1 MGISFFISCLPV
13 TRMSGEPGCTGLQ
26 GDDVS
31 TAKVRAS
38 ILSARA
44 RHRGGRTDCLTDRPS
59 SFYGEPV
66 SNASLLHEIARIFR
80 RAARRLM
87 TGAQQISSRMRAVF
101 VSAGW
106 LSRTEVVKMS
116 PTRGYMGIPSFGTG
130 DRLWGRGPTVDLGMG
145 AAPYGDPSRHQSP
158 FLSISSPISPITL
171 LEACNPWI
179 CGGFHLTGWY
189 YIQIFL
195 R

>member
-1 MGISFFISCLPV
+1 MDDGQTVCLFSV
-13 TRMSGEPGCTGLQ
+13 GSVFE
-26 GDDVS
+26 
-31 TAKVRAS
+31 AS
-38 ILSARA
+38 Q
-44 RHRGGRTDCLTDRPS
+44 
-59 SFYGEPV
+59 
-66 SNASLLHEIARIFR
+66 LHEIARW
-80 RAARRLM
+80 RAARKLM
-87 TGAQQISSRMRAVF
+87 TGVQQISSRMRAVF

-130 DRLWGRGPTVDLGMG
+130 DRLWGRGPAVDLGMG
-145 AAPYGDPSRHQSP
+145 AAPYRDPSRHQFP

-171 LEACNPWI
+171 LEACNLWI